1 LHHGLVIDYRCNNR
15 RYVAR
20 SVVGVRIPSLA
31 LAAALL
37 SGCSVMPHQQ
47 VIGVYGL
54 DTTYIKLNPIEV
66 AAECSNRMGMPAFMA
81 ILTTPLACAT
91 IYLERWSCEIV
102 YSEMFAS
109 ITLEHEELHCK
120 GWVHPGDNGLQ
131 EAFDKLR
138 SNSERDL

>member
-1 LHHGLVIDYRCNNR
+1 LDSIAFLGHDYRGYGQR
-15 RYVAR
+15 GDEVKGAF
-20 SVVGVRIPSLA
+20 VL
-31 LAAALL
+31 AALL
-37 SGCSVMPHQQ
+37 SGCSAMPHQQ

-54 DTTYIKLNPIEV
+54 ETTYIKMDPIAV

-81 ILTTPLACAT
+81 VLTTPLACAT

-102 YSEMFAS
+102 YSEMFKS
-109 ITLEHEELHCK
+109 ITLEHEEMHCK